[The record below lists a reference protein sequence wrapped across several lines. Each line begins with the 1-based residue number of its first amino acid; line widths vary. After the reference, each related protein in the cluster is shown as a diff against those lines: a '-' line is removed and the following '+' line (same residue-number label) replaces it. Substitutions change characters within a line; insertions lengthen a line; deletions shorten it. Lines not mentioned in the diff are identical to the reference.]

1 MSLTWN
7 VQKHL
12 YSSISSLSELS
23 EIKIYSILPK
33 DFKFPYIQISN
44 LEINNQDDVNN
55 NIKKASF
62 KIEIFDKSTS
72 SKNICIISDI
82 INKSINTEYMA
93 STNISE
99 YQYNIIGV
107 VENGISINLDSN
119 IWHAS
124 ISKSMICNVLSY

>member
-1 MSLTWN
+1 MSLVWN

-12 YSSISSLSELS
+12 YSSISTLPELS
-23 EIKIYSILPK
+23 DIKIYSILPK

-55 NIKKASF
+55 DIKKASF
-62 KIEIFDKSTS
+62 KIEVFDKSTS
-72 SKNICIISDI
+72 SKSICIVSDI
-82 INKSINTEYMA
+82 INKSINTEYVI

-99 YQYNIIGV
+99 YQYNVIGV
-107 VENGISINLDSN
+107 LENGMSINLDNN

-124 ISKSMICNVLSY
+124 ISKSIALILH